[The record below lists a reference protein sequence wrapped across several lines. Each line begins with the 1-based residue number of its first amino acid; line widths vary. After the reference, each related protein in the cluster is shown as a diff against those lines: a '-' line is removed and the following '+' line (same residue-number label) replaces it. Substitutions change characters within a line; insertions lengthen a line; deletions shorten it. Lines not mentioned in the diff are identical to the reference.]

1 MSEMNGAHAKSASPR
16 RDRRALDWSKVRGPR
31 AVCAIA
37 IGTALGAGLLP
48 VAPGTFGTIAS
59 VPLAYVTADAHWAL
73 RAAMWLTLL
82 AAGTW
87 AAKVFDETMRTSDNQ
102 NVVMDEVVGLGI
114 TAWTAGQDWRA
125 LLAAFVLFRF
135 FDIVKPW
142 PVRLIDEWSKRKAA
156 EGGPT
161 ASWYGGF
168 GVMADDVAA
177 GFQGLA
183 CMLVL
188 QRLGWI

>member
-1 MSEMNGAHAKSASPR
+1 MSASGEKKA
-16 RDRRALDWSKVRGPR
+16 DRRVMRWDRVKGPR
-31 AVCAIA
+31 ELLAVAT
-37 IGTALGAGLLP
+37 GTALGAGLAP
-48 VAPGTFGTIAS
+48 FAPGTAGTLLA
-59 VPLAYVTADAHWAL
+59 VPLAYATNPGPWPL
-73 RAAMWLTLL
+73 RALMWLALL

-87 AAKVFDETMRTSDNQ
+87 ASKVLDETMGTSDNQ

-114 TAWTAGQDWRA
+114 TAWTAGQNGMT
-125 LLAAFVLFRF
+125 LVAAFVLFRF

-142 PVRLIDEWSKRKAA
+142 PVRWIDEWSKRKAT
-156 EGGPT
+156 EGGPR

-183 CMLVL
+183 CVMAL
-188 QRLGWI
+188 QYFGWVP

>member
-1 MSEMNGAHAKSASPR
+1 MTETAAPKKTN
-16 RDRRALDWSKVRGPR
+16 RRALHWEYVRGPR
-31 AVCAIA
+31 ALGAVA
-37 IGTALGAGLLP
+37 IGTAFGAGLVP
-48 VAPGTFGTIAS
+48 VAPGTAGTLAA
-59 VPLAYVTADAHWAL
+59 VPLAYFTADASWVL
-73 RAAMWLTLL
+73 RALMWLALL

-87 AAKVFDETMRTSDNQ
+87 AAKVFDETMRSSDNQ

-114 TAWTAGQDWRA
+114 TAWTAGQNA
-125 LLAAFVLFRF
+125 STLAAAFVLFRF

-142 PVRLIDEWSKRKAA
+142 PVRLIDTWSKRKAS
-156 EGGPT
+156 EGGAS

-183 CMLVL
+183 CVL
-188 QRLGWI
+188 LLQHFGVLP